1 MKKKKKENLD
11 IKSNKKHIFRKIL
24 LGLLVIVLLI
34 FIISM
39 INNFITNR
47 KIDKFR
53 DNISSIEKEKINY
66 VFIEINPSLV
76 LIMKDGKVSDVACLN
91 NDCIDIYSDIDVKGK
106 SIDESIDNLY
116 NLSKEKGY
124 DTSNG
129 VKIKTTN
136 EIDIKNKDYISVE
149 YINNDT
155 KNELLSNVKNNEEIK
170 DINNDDYHTTF
181 WEELR
186 KDEDYGKI
194 YECNMNYEQLECYIK
209 KDIFPTNT
217 EFNLETLKYVVLT
230 QKDIIRVLDKFSIK
244 YEIDS
249 VKLGVV
255 EDLKIY
261 INDIE
266 FNCGM
271 GLVCTPSPY
280 RLSELENYS
289 IWGDLYLYK
298 SSTGLNLLNPIDSL
312 NSLIYEVETQGY
324 NDIVFNEK
332 PYIIKEKKECDIN
345 LNNCK
350 NHQYSYCDLSDIKEN
365 TTYSENDY
373 TCQTIDSG
381 KYQYYT
387 NRLKMQGGL
396 GCYTLDEFGLSG
408 QSVCKGYEHYE
419 NDYDHTITT
428 GFYRCYGEINSKNCS
443 IISLT
448 NEEYEMFNSIRPNC
462 KLNSDTLKFNCE

>member
-1 MKKKKKENLD
+1 MKKKKKEKVD

-24 LGLLVIVLLI
+24 LGLLVIVLLL

-39 INNFITNR
+39 INNFITNI
-47 KIDKFR
+47 KINKFR
-53 DNISSIEKEKINY
+53 DNISSIEKEKISY

-76 LIMKDGKVSDVACLN
+76 LTMKDGKVSDVACLN
-91 NDCIDIYSDIDVKGK
+91 DDCIEIYNDIDIKGK

-124 DTSNG
+124 DVSNG
-129 VKIKTTN
+129 VKVKTTDKI
-136 EIDIKNKDYISVE
+136 EVKEKKHISIE
-149 YINNDT
+149 YIDNTT
-155 KNELLSNVKNNEEIK
+155 KNELLSSIKNNENIK
-170 DINNDDYHTTF
+170 NSNNDNYYVNL
-181 WEELR
+181 WEELK
-186 KDEDYGKI
+186 KDEDYGI
-194 YECNMNYEQLECYIK
+194 VYECNISNEELECYIK

-244 YEIDS
+244 YKVDS
-249 VKLGVV
+249 IKLGVV

-271 GLVCTPSPY
+271 GLICTPSPY
-280 RLSELENYS
+280 RLSELEDYS

-298 SSTGLNLLNPIDSL
+298 SSVGLNLLNPIDSL
-312 NSLIYEVETQGY
+312 NSLLYEEEVHGY
-324 NDIVFNEK
+324 NDIIFTEK
-332 PYIIKEKKECDIN
+332 PYIVKEKKECDIN
-345 LNNCK
+345 LKNCK
-350 NHQYSYCDLSDIKEN
+350 NHQYSYCDLSNIKEN
-365 TTYSENDY
+365 TAYSENDY
-373 TCQTIDSG
+373 TCQTIDGG
-381 KYQYYT
+381 KYQYYI

-419 NDYDHTITT
+419 NDYNHTITK
-428 GFYRCYGEINSKNCS
+428 GFYRCYGETNSKNCS
-443 IISLT
+443 AISLT
-448 NEEYEMFNSIRPNC
+448 EEEFKMFNHVRSNC
-462 KLNSDTLKFNCE
+462 NLNHDTLKFTCE